1 MPACSI
7 ILDSRLGFRRDEE
20 EDSFS
25 LKWTPFFLRDRKC
38 ANFLL
43 AAGSGEPGGEG
54 GMLRLG
60 IGGSVMSRIKARVVE
75 KGEDLRVGVASF
87 EAGSCD

>member
-1 MPACSI
+1 M
-7 ILDSRLGFRRDEE
+7 
-20 EDSFS
+20 
-25 LKWTPFFLRDRKC
+25 
-38 ANFLL
+38 L